1 MAKISAN
8 INFKLVGRK
17 SWRRRGGNKFL
28 FCPTKKNF
36 RPIGVFLTILEA
48 LSCKTKYRKYLAK
61 YPFPGIHICVTYFQ
75 YCNNEPDIPK
85 SSIKQLWNLD
95 PRYTSISPRSGIESY
110 PHIWDDSSSH
120 LSASFTLFSWTHL
133 KFQTV
138 LFWPLS
144 TLFVSPRPQENH
156 SMAWILPDTREEKN
170 NPGYWN
176 HMKSIR
182 PLEISQAIKSVYF
195 MTWYHCHL
203 KYVWARRT
211 IQKVSV
217 KSILIWIS
225 SYRGPIT
232 TFRNFFP
239 SPPGQCPSWIHRLFI
254 SRCGG
259 GVDKTKYYQRWR
271 QLTLF

>member
-1 MAKISAN
+1 MSAQNCVSRLFSVCFLCWPVLWMPEDKVEEREVSTKFYNFLAKKISRKSDYFWRFYSTFLVNTNMANISAN

-110 PHIWDDSSSH
+110 LSGPACLDSKWENLH
-120 LSASFTLFSWTHL
+120 LFCCVLRSWVALSFKCEWVSQSVRHPIGTSV
-133 KFQTV
+133 QI
-138 LFWPLS
+138 S
-144 TLFVSPRPQENH
+144 TLCN
-156 SMAWILPDTREEKN
+156 I
-170 NPGYWN
+170 
-176 HMKSIR
+176 
-182 PLEISQAIKSVYF
+182 
-195 MTWYHCHL
+195 
-203 KYVWARRT
+203 
-211 IQKVSV
+211 
-217 KSILIWIS
+217 
-225 SYRGPIT
+225 
-232 TFRNFFP
+232 
-239 SPPGQCPSWIHRLFI
+239 
-254 SRCGG
+254 
-259 GVDKTKYYQRWR
+259 
-271 QLTLF
+271 